1 MQRFFAGSG
10 DKNGGLEKRKNK
22 SKDKIQGKESEKDSG
37 KGCDG
42 GTSGAQRKRKE
53 AFESSSGEESN
64 INSKDSSRKTTSSK
78 KSFFSPLLQVTVAI
92 LNHLYVVDIVL
103 KVVNQTKYMLYMLSN
118 RCDVS
123 FIHIKKLMQN
133 IILRNR

>member
-1 MQRFFAGSG
+1 MEVWKKGRTNQKTRYRERNPKRTPVRGATGEQVALRENGRKPSNPLLV
-10 DKNGGLEKRKNK
+10 KNLTSILRTAVEKLLAAK
-22 SKDKIQGKESEKDSG
+22 SH
-37 KGCDG
+37 
-42 GTSGAQRKRKE
+42 
-53 AFESSSGEESN
+53 
-64 INSKDSSRKTTSSK
+64 
-78 KSFFSPLLQVTVAI
+78 FSLLQVTVAI

>member
-1 MQRFFAGSG
+1 MIVYLFNITETCFSRHGSAFDANQFTNAMQRFFAGSG

-78 KSFFSPLLQVTVAI
+78 KSFFSSSSDCGDSESSVRSGYRTQSCES
-92 LNHLYVVDIVL
+92 D
-103 KVVNQTKYMLYMLSN
+103 
-118 RCDVS
+118 
-123 FIHIKKLMQN
+123 
-133 IILRNR
+133 